1 MTPIEQLI
9 HDAEVQIKEIEKNT
23 YWEQS
28 NSLYPFHSFLKGRVQ
43 KYQSLLPVEQQ
54 MMESLLEWAALT
66 HKPITNHEGV
76 KHWLKGYPSTDKT
89 PLSTT
94 ELLQLFTNK
103 NEGK

>member
-54 MMESLLEWAALT
+54 FNCEFAEWVG
-66 HKPITNHEGV
+66 N
-76 KHWLKGYPSTDKT
+76 KGWYWNIDIQKYKKWEDETRVFAT
-89 PLSTT
+89 TT
-94 ELLQLFTNK
+94 ELLQLFTNQ
-103 NEGK
+103 NQGK

>member
-54 MMESLLEWAALT
+54 MMCGFAEW
-66 HKPITNHEGV
+66 V
-76 KHWLKGYPSTDKT
+76 DKSPFIYNSDT
-89 PLSTT
+89 KTWDFDMHTCTTT

-103 NEGK
+103 NEEK